1 MISHDFN
8 VLAVLY
14 SLDNPVILFL
24 VTVIRRLPMRP
35 YSYRKDN
42 PEATFVRQFM
52 MRERGKKVA
61 SASFLMIGLSL
72 FSYVGG
78 YYYLWSAK
86 ESQIA
91 QKPGLIQV
99 LDTAPSSAFVADI
112 SQVRRDGLSDPSQAN
127 ASTDST
133 VIYPTFALTVD
144 KLRIEKAKVTTDVLS
159 DNEDI
164 YKPVLLNSLAHYKGT
179 AYPGESGNS
188 VIYGHSIMPVF
199 YNPKN
204 FLSIFSTLDTLA
216 YGDQMSVTW
225 GDKSFVYEVEGMEV
239 VEPSDTRAL
248 RYSNGKTMTLITC
261 VPPGYTSRRL
271 LVFTRLVEE

>member
-1 MISHDFN
+1 
-8 VLAVLY
+8 
-14 SLDNPVILFL
+14 
-24 VTVIRRLPMRP
+24 MRP
-35 YSYRKDN
+35 YSYKKDN

-61 SASFLMIGLSL
+61 SASFLMLGLSL

-99 LDTAPSSAFVADI
+99 LDTAPSSAFVAFTP
-112 SQVRRDGLSDPSQAN
+112 QGREDGLSDPSR
-127 ASTDST
+127 ASASNDDSI
-133 VIYPTFALTVD
+133 IYPNFSLTAS
-144 KLRIEKAKVTTDVLS
+144 KLRIEKANVTTDVLS

-179 AYPGESGNS
+179 AYPGQSGNS
-188 VIYGHSIMPVF
+188 VVYGHSIMPVF

-204 FLSIFSTLDTLA
+204 YLSIFSTLDSLSF
-216 YGDQMSVTW
+216 GDQITVDW
-225 GDKSFVYEVEGMEV
+225 GDESFTYEVEGMEV
-239 VEPSDTRAL
+239 VDPSDTRAL
-248 RYSNGKTMTLITC
+248 RYNNGKTLTLITC